1 MAIVFIVVTVTVG
14 LVEDVNVIVVAML
27 LLLLGTSYQ
36 AHKINSK
43 MYW

>member
-27 LLLLGTSYQ
+27 LLLLGKQVTRHQ
-36 AHKINSK
+36 
-43 MYW
+43 

>member
-27 LLLLGTSYQ
+27 LLLLGKQVTR
-36 AHKINSK
+36 HIK
-43 MYW
+43 